1 MHRRIIVRQ
10 STTVS
15 TVTRAYNEYD
25 TTQTPNMARI
35 LIIDDDVMLLD
46 LLQLHLSGRGISV
59 EVAESAAV
67 ALRSIIDSPPDL
79 ILLDLGLPDLDGM
92 EVLQAIKGDGAT
104 RHLPVIVITGTDTE
118 SRFLQARALGADA
131 FLNKPVQRDDLINE
145 IFSRLARSVATKP
158 APA

>member
-1 MHRRIIVRQ
+1 
-10 STTVS
+10 
-15 TVTRAYNEYD
+15 
-25 TTQTPNMARI
+25 MARI

-92 EVLQAIKGDGAT
+92 EVLSF
-104 RHLPVIVITGTDTE
+104 P
-118 SRFLQARALGADA
+118 RFFVFQPIGIMPPISSHA
-131 FLNKPVQRDDLINE
+131 E
-145 IFSRLARSVATKP
+145 H
-158 APA
+158 